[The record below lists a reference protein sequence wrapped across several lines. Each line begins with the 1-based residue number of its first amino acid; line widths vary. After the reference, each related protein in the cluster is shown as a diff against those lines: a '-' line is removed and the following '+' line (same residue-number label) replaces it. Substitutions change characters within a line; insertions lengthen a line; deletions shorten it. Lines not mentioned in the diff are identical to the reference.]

1 MESFLD
7 AWFDE
12 KSQSR
17 TKVPFPKIALSMHV
31 VWPG

>member
-1 MESFLD
+1 MD
-7 AWFDE
+7 GVMRWFGE

-17 TKVPFPKIALSMHV
+17 TKMPFPKPAVSVHV